1 VPGPLSDVKVLEV
14 GGYVT
19 APFATALMAQ
29 LGADVIK
36 IEEPRAGDPFRKW
49 SSGDALSPTFTGVNH
64 NKRSVA
70 LDLHDPAG
78 FEAFLALVAGTDV
91 LIDNLRSG
99 ALERR
104 GLDEET
110 ARRCN
115 PRLIHCSITGFGDE
129 GPYRDRPGYD
139 TIGQG
144 MSGLLGL
151 LTDLDDPRAMGTS
164 LSDHVTGIMAVLGVL
179 AALHERDRTGV
190 GVRVG
195 TSLLE
200 ASIAFLAESTGR
212 FLATGVDPD
221 RQHRARLAQV
231 YCLTASDGA
240 PFVIHLS
247 SPKKFW
253 LGLVKAFDCE
263 GLADDIRFAD
273 IEGRRRNHGALQD
286 ELQERAAAR
295 SRDEWLERLEQ
306 ADVPCAPINRL
317 SEVFAD
323 PQVSELGLIVE
334 HRSGDGTTLAH
345 GHVASPLRF
354 DGERPRPDRSP
365 PFLGEHSLAVLTEAG
380 LPAAAISDLIA
391 RDVVRGAEAP
401 ASAGEG

>member
-1 VPGPLSDVKVLEV
+1 MPGPLTGVKVLEV

-36 IEEPRAGDPFRKW
+36 VEEPASGDPFRKW
-49 SSGDALSPTFTGVNH
+49 SSGDEFSPTFTGVNH

-78 FEAFLALVAGTDV
+78 FEAFLALLAGVDILV
-91 LIDNLRSG
+91 DNLRAG

-104 GLDEET
+104 GLDEAT
-110 ARRCN
+110 SKRCN

-164 LSDHVTGIMAVLGVL
+164 LSDHVTGIMAVVGVL
-179 AALHERDRTGV
+179 AALHQRERTGI

-212 FLATGVDPD
+212 FFATGVDPD
-221 RQHRARLAQV
+221 REHRARLAQV
-231 YCLTASDGA
+231 YCLTAADGS
-240 PFVIHLS
+240 PYVIHLS

-253 LGLVKAFDCE
+253 TGLVRAFECE
-263 GLADDIRFAD
+263 ELAEDSRFSDIG
-273 IEGRRRNHGALQD
+273 GRRRNHGALQQ
-286 ELQERAAAR
+286 ELQRRSAAR
-295 SRDEWLERLEQ
+295 TRDEWLERLEA

-317 SEVFAD
+317 SEVFTD
-323 PQVSELGLIVE
+323 PQVEDLGLIVH
-334 HRSGDGTTLAH
+334 HRRADGLTLPH

-354 DGERPRPDRSP
+354 DGERPRPDCSP
-365 PFLGEHSLAVLTEAG
+365 PLLGEHSRTALRLAG
-380 LPAAAISDLIA
+380 LSEDAIRDLLA
-391 RDVVRGAEAP
+391 RGAAREPGGAVNP
-401 ASAGEG
+401 RHN